1 MAENEAPKEMQGL
14 GPGLVDQGS
23 SGFRGSGFKVSGVSD
38 SSNAAEEEAQKIK
51 KALTLSPRQATVISP
66 CQDVYRV

>member
-51 KALTLSPRQATVISP
+51 KGTDPFSTPGHCDLPLPR
-66 CQDVYRV
+66 RL